1 MKTSHRARAED
12 SGLAQASVIPMINLV
27 FLLLLYFLVT
37 LSQRTQE
44 GMLKTETPSG
54 EGAVAQT
61 EEDPLEEDHAIVRIV
76 RAADGVG
83 LFFRD
88 WPVAGYSDLA
98 RQLRPL
104 AADTPIIL
112 EAAPDVPFRDVV
124 RAHNTALRTGH
135 RNVVYTFPP
144 A

>member
-1 MKTSHRARAED
+1 MRPSHRARSEE
-12 SGLAQASVIPMINLV
+12 SGLQQASIIPMINLV

-44 GMLKTETPSG
+44 GLLTTETPSG

-61 EEDPLEEDHAIVRIV
+61 TEEEVEEDTALVRIV

-98 RQLRPL
+98 RQLGSLPEE
-104 AADTPIIL
+104 TPIIL

-124 RAHNTALRTGH
+124 RVHNLSIKTGH

>member
-1 MKTSHRARAED
+1 MKLSHRARPEEG
-12 SGLAQASVIPMINLV
+12 GLHVSMIPMINLV

-44 GMLKTETPSG
+44 GLLTTETPSG
-54 EGAVAQT
+54 QGAVSQAQEEV
-61 EEDPLEEDHAIVRIV
+61 EEDTALVRIV
-76 RAADGVG
+76 RAAGGVG

-98 RQLRPL
+98 RQLTSLPEE
-104 AADTPIIL
+104 TPIIV

-124 RAHNTALRTGH
+124 RVHNLSIKTGH

>member
-1 MKTSHRARAED
+1 MKLSHRARPQP
-12 SGLAQASVIPMINLV
+12 SGLDLSMIPMINLV
-27 FLLLLYFLVT
+27 FLLLLFFIVT

-44 GMLKTETPSG
+44 GMLETETPSG
-54 EGAVAQT
+54 QGEISQAD
-61 EEDPLEEDHAIVRIV
+61 EELEDETALVRIV

-88 WPVAGYSDLA
+88 WPVAGYHDLA
-98 RQLRPL
+98 AQLRQLPK
-104 AADTPIIL
+104 DTPIIL

-124 RAHNTALRTGH
+124 RVHNISLKSGH

>member
-1 MKTSHRARAED
+1 MKPSHRARSEE
-12 SGLAQASVIPMINLV
+12 SGLQQASIIPMINLV

-44 GMLKTETPSG
+44 GLLTTETPSG
-54 EGAVAQT
+54 QGAVSQAQ
-61 EEDPLEEDHAIVRIV
+61 EEVEEETALVRIV
-76 RAADGVG
+76 RAANGVG

-98 RQLRPL
+98 RQLTSLPEE
-104 AADTPIIL
+104 TPIIL

-124 RAHNTALRTGH
+124 RVHNLSIKTGH